1 MKGATKKEGRKCLA
15 LEPTFS
21 LAETAAYLGLSSVAV
36 SELVAIGDLRGRALD
51 AERGGLWPV
60 LKTGRRRRRVPLSA
74 IKRHLAHLA
83 RRAGAD
89 FSAEECVRVVAVE
102 VQEVR
107 DE

>member
-1 MKGATKKEGRKCLA
+1 MKGAMKKRRKSLA

-21 LAETAAYLGLSSVAV
+21 LAETAAYLGLSAVAV
-36 SELVAIGDLRGRALD
+36 SELVSIGDRRGRTLD

-83 RRAGAD
+83 RRAGTAN
-89 FSAEECVRVVAVE
+89 FSAEECVRVVAVD
-102 VQEVR
+102 VREVR
-107 DE
+107 DA